1 LKYAL
6 SLVPDKKA
14 YFKIIPIA
22 LAAGFAFGILGVG
35 GGFLYVP
42 LLVLLFNFPLQIAI
56 GTSLMIVFCNAVPGI
71 IGKLLAVR
79 FDFLIGVS
87 VAIGAIAGSRIGT
100 YLNKKI
106 KPQIIRII
114 FIVLLAVVIIRVAI
128 DLYSNFM

>member
-1 LKYAL
+1 
-6 SLVPDKKA
+6 
-14 YFKIIPIA
+14 
-22 LAAGFAFGILGVG
+22 
-35 GGFLYVP
+35 
-42 LLVLLFNFPLQIAI
+42 
-56 GTSLMIVFCNAVPGI
+56 PGI